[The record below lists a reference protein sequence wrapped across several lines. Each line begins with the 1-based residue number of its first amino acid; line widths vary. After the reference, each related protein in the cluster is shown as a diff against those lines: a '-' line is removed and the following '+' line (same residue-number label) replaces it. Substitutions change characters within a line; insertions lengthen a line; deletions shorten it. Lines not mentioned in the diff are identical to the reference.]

1 MHRQLDSLN
10 NQSFDLLIIGGGIYG
25 AALAREAATRGLH
38 TALVEQADFCSGS
51 SANSLKIIHG
61 GLRYLQQADL
71 PRVFESIRER
81 SILLRTAPHLVS
93 PMPCLMPTKG
103 LAMKSRPVM
112 AAGMLANDMLS
123 CRRNR
128 RLDPLRRIPNGGTLS
143 RREIL
148 EIAPALRDTPVT
160 GAARW
165 VDGLAYDTE
174 RLVIGMVKAAAAA
187 GAVVA
192 NHVRV
197 QSLRQEGSRITGA
210 MVEDR
215 LSGGSFEIRAS
226 LVINAAGPWIGRVLE
241 GVGRPLANPAPHLA
255 LGMNLILRNWPV
267 QTHAMGLQSPRQSRL
282 YFFVPWR
289 GAVMAGTYYREHQ
302 GAPGDLRVT
311 EQDIEAYLDAL
322 NSCLPGAAVTRTDI
336 LAIHAGIVPSRKPAR
351 PDCEPDLLRHYKL
364 MDHAR
369 LDGIQGLLSVCG
381 IKYTTARGVAEE
393 VVDLAASRLAKT
405 VRPSATRHT
414 PLPGGDIPD
423 LAAFRRDMAAA
434 HPSIAPGDLDR
445 LLALYGTEAREI
457 FALAENRTDPDALL
471 RAECLFALRNEM
483 PQTLGD
489 LVFRRIS
496 LASTGRPAPDRL
508 RLCAETMGR
517 ERNWN
522 ANRILAETDA
532 VLHAPTLWQ
541 AAASPPE

>member
-1 MHRQLDSLN
+1 
-10 NQSFDLLIIGGGIYG
+10 
-25 AALAREAATRGLH
+25 
-38 TALVEQADFCSGS
+38 
-51 SANSLKIIHG
+51 
-61 GLRYLQQADL
+61 
-71 PRVFESIRER
+71 
-81 SILLRTAPHLVS
+81 
-93 PMPCLMPTKG
+93 
-103 LAMKSRPVM
+103 
-112 AAGMLANDMLS
+112 
-123 CRRNR
+123 
-128 RLDPLRRIPNGGTLS
+128 
-143 RREIL
+143 
-148 EIAPALRDTPVT
+148 
-160 GAARW
+160 
-165 VDGLAYDTE
+165 
-174 RLVIGMVKAAAAA
+174 
-187 GAVVA
+187 
-192 NHVRV
+192 
-197 QSLRQEGSRITGA
+197 
-210 MVEDR
+210 
-215 LSGGSFEIRAS
+215 
-226 LVINAAGPWIGRVLE
+226 
-241 GVGRPLANPAPHLA
+241 
-255 LGMNLILRNWPV
+255 
-267 QTHAMGLQSPRQSRL
+267 MGLQSPRQSRL

-322 NSCLPGAAVTRTDI
+322 NSCLPGAAVTRNDI

-457 FALAENRTDPDALL
+457 FALAENRTDPDVLL

-517 ERNWN
+517 ERNWS
-522 ANRILAETDA
+522 ANRIQAETDA